1 MKRQYIQPSVKA
13 IRVVNAEMIATSGL
27 YSTSKSADDSA
38 ILSNGRREW
47 SNGWD
52 ED

>member
-13 IRVVNAEMIATSGL
+13 VRVVNAEMIASSGL
-27 YSTSKSADDSA
+27 YSTNMFANDSA
-38 ILSNGRREW
+38 ILSNGSRGW
-47 SNGWD
+47 FSGWD